1 MKQII
6 HNPNCPAGLDRLI
19 YDITTIR
26 KTGKLPGHTGP
37 HGSKPTER
45 WMKYA
50 KCVLDPV
57 FLYMDL
63 SLQSPAL
70 DATVKE

>member
-1 MKQII
+1 MKQTI
-6 HNPNCPAGLDRLI
+6 HNSNCPSNLRRIID
-19 YDITTIR
+19 DITTIK

-57 FLYMDL
+57 FLYTVL
-63 SLQSPAL
+63 SLQSPVL
-70 DATVKE
+70 DAKVKE